1 MSVIDTALPAL
12 QAQSKKLAVS
22 ANNVANARSLG
33 FLEAADGS
41 NNGGFRPS
49 RVEQTSLAGGGVVAR
64 EVAKSPA
71 SVLVYQPDDSHADA
85 EGLVPR
91 PNVNLAEE
99 FVNQIL
105 AQRAY
110 EASARLIA
118 AEDRRLE
125 ELSNPI
131 S

>member
-1 MSVIDTALPAL
+1 MSVIDTALSAL
-12 QAQSKKLAVS
+12 QAQSKKLSVS

-33 FLEAADGS
+33 YQEAADGS

-49 RVEQTSLAGGGVVAR
+49 RVEQTSLASGGVVAR

-71 SVLVYQPDDSHADA
+71 SVLVYQPADSNADA
-85 EGLVPR
+85 QGLVPR
-91 PNVNLAEE
+91 PNVDLAEE

-125 ELSNPI
+125 ELSNLI

>member
-1 MSVIDTALPAL
+1 MSVIDTALSAL
-12 QAQSKKLAVS
+12 QAQSKRLAVS

-33 FLEAADGS
+33 YQEAADGS
-41 NNGGFRPS
+41 DNGGFRPS
-49 RVEQTSLAGGGVVAR
+49 RVEQTSLAGGGVVAH
-64 EVAKSPA
+64 EVPKSPA
-71 SVLVYQPDDSHADA
+71 SVLVYQPDDSNADA
-85 EGLVPR
+85 DGLVPR
-91 PNVNLAEE
+91 PNVDLGEE

-125 ELSNPI
+125 ELSNLV